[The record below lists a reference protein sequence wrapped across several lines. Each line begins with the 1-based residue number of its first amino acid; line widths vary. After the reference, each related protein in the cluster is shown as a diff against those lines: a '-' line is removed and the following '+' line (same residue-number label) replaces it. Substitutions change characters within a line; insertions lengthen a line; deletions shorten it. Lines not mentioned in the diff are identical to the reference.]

1 MKAQRLENNYIPSL
15 KSTLP
20 ANAGRAIRKS
30 DDMKKNIFVIFV
42 LFSILF
48 LMHNVYANNESESN
62 TDDRQ
67 NESVEYIDENNVMN
81 EITEG
86 LETILE
92 PDSNEL
98 EENVS
103 KTMEKYSNNGI
114 VRFFQKLID
123 AISSFIESI
132 FKLASEAAKIG
143 VD

>member
-1 MKAQRLENNYIPSL
+1 
-15 KSTLP
+15 
-20 ANAGRAIRKS
+20 
-30 DDMKKNIFVIFV
+30 MKKNIFVIFV

-48 LMHNVYANNESESN
+48 LMHNVYANNEIESN